1 MMNNTDP
8 NKKPG
13 VNAGVPVG
21 YAVPASYKTPTVL
34 FIYIVKSDKSLDG
47 DINIYVKRKI
57 SIVI

>member
-1 MMNNTDP
+1 MMNNIDP

-13 VNAGVPVG
+13 VNAGVPVW

-47 DINIYVKRKI
+47 DRGLI
-57 SIVI
+57 ST